1 MSKVLCSTYTF
12 YKWNKEDTIDNILP
26 KCDDNEDTIHTMVSF
41 CTDKVI
47 LTKTSCKMFDFKK
60 HILHLSYKD
69 FVDMVNK
76 GDMLEGTFYDWEEGD
91 DL

>member
-1 MSKVLCSTYTF
+1 MYF
-12 YKWNKEDTIDNILP
+12 HADNNRFSWERFVNA
-26 KCDDNEDTIHTMVSF
+26 CDNEDTIHTMVSF

-47 LTKTSCKMFDFKK
+47 LTKTSCKIFDFKK

-76 GDMLEGTFYDWEEGD
+76 GDMLEGTFYDWEEGE